1 MTTLLQVIIYGIAV
15 GAVYGLVALGFVL
28 VFKTCGAFN
37 VAQGELLM
45 VLAFI
50 CMSLTTQFNL
60 PFYLAVLIT
69 LVVAVIL
76 GFIIERLLLR
86 PMVNQPL
93 MAILM
98 MTLGLALVIKSIALL
113 VWSYHAY
120 RFPVW
125 LPKGELQLAGLALS
139 WDYVASFLIVA
150 VVLIAFALYFR
161 YARFALAMRSVGED
175 QVVSQI
181 MGIKISTV
189 YGMAWAL
196 SLVVAAIGGIVLGTL
211 TSVNSTLSI
220 FGLFVI
226 PVIII
231 GGLTSIPGAIV
242 GGIIVGIAEKATAMY
257 LGTALPGFASVIPYV
272 LLLAILYIRPAG
284 LWGEKV
290 IERI

>member
-37 VAQGELLM
+37 LAQGEFLM
-45 VLAFI
+45 LFAFI
-50 CMSLTTQFNL
+50 TMSLTNQL
-60 PFYLAVLIT
+60 HIPFYLSVLIT
-69 LVVAVIL
+69 AIFAIVL

-98 MTLGLALVIKSIALL
+98 MTMGLALVIKSISLL

-120 RFPVW
+120 RFPTW
-125 LPKGELQLAGLALS
+125 LPKGELQIAGLALS

-150 VVLIAFALYFR
+150 VVLIAFAIYFR
-161 YARFALAMRSVGED
+161 YARFALAMRAVGED
-175 QVVSQI
+175 QMVSQI
-181 MGIKISTV
+181 MGIRISTV
-189 YGMAWAL
+189 YGTAWAFA
-196 SLVVAAIGGIVLGTL
+196 LVVAAIGGTVLGTL

-242 GGIIVGIAEKATAMY
+242 GGIIVGITEKATAMY
-257 LGTALPGFASVIPYV
+257 LGTTLPGFANIAPYI
-272 LLLAILYIRPAG
+272 LLLIILYIRPAG

>member
-69 LVVAVIL
+69 LVVAVLL

-98 MTLGLALVIKSIALL
+98 MTMGLALVIKSVSLL

-125 LPKGELQLAGLALS
+125 LPKGEVQLGGLALS

-150 VVLIAFALYFR
+150 VVLIAFGIYFR
-161 YARFALAMRSVGED
+161 YARFALAMRAVGED

-242 GGIIVGIAEKATAMY
+242 GGIIVGVTEKIVAMY
-257 LGTALPGFASVIPYV
+257 LGTALPGFASVAPYV

-284 LWGEKV
+284 LWGEKH

>member
-15 GAVYGLVALGFVL
+15 GAVYGLIALGFVL

-60 PFYLAVLIT
+60 PFYLAVFIT
-69 LVVAVIL
+69 LVIAVLL

-86 PMVNQPL
+86 RMVNQPL

-98 MTLGLALVIKSIALL
+98 MTMGMALVIKSIALL

-125 LPKGELQLAGLALS
+125 LPKGEVQLGGLALS
-139 WDYVASFLIVA
+139 WDYVASFLIVV
-150 VVLIAFALYFR
+150 VVLIVFGLYFR
-161 YARFALAMRSVGED
+161 YARFALAMRAVGED

-242 GGIIVGIAEKATAMY
+242 GGIIVGVTEKIVAMY
-257 LGTALPGFASVIPYV
+257 LGTALPGFASVAPYV

-284 LWGEKV
+284 LWGEKH

>member
-69 LVVAVIL
+69 LVVAVLL

-98 MTLGLALVIKSIALL
+98 MTLGLALVIKSVSLL

-125 LPKGELQLAGLALS
+125 LPKGELQLGGLALS

-150 VVLIAFALYFR
+150 VVLIAFGIYFR

-242 GGIIVGIAEKATAMY
+242 GGIIVGVTEKVVAMY
-257 LGTALPGFASVIPYV
+257 LGTALPGFASVAPYV

-284 LWGEKV
+284 LWGEKH

>member
-69 LVVAVIL
+69 LVVAVLL

-98 MTLGLALVIKSIALL
+98 MTMGLALVIKSVSLL

-125 LPKGELQLAGLALS
+125 LPKGELQLGGLALS

-150 VVLIAFALYFR
+150 VVLIAFGIYFR

-242 GGIIVGIAEKATAMY
+242 GGIIVGVTEKIVAMY
-257 LGTALPGFASVIPYV
+257 LGTALPGFASIAPYV

-284 LWGEKV
+284 LWGEKH